1 MPLDQIDIE
10 MDGRRS
16 VQEKEM
22 SFLEHLEELRMHL
35 IRALTAVV
43 LLMIVAFVFHDWVFD
58 RIVFGP
64 THPDFFSYRVFCK
77 LSQVLGLGQA
87 MCMTPPQF
95 DKIAVGFGEPFIISI
110 KASFVLGL
118 VAAFPYVFYELWSF
132 VRPGLYE
139 VEARATR
146 GVVFICSLLFLAG
159 VLFGYFVIAPFA
171 INFLMGYT
179 IPGVENTPTLS
190 SFVNYMI
197 MFTAPAGLVFELPVV
212 IYFLAKVGLVTAE
225 DMRRYRRHAFVGIL
239 VLAAILTPPDVVTQ
253 FLIGVPLYILYE
265 MSIFVAMRVERKE
278 AQREQEELR
287 ALEQIEQK
295 MQSR

>member
-10 MDGRRS
+10 MDGQRG

-22 SFLEHLEELRMHL
+22 TFLEHLEELRMHI
-35 IRALTAVV
+35 IRALTVVV
-43 LLMIVAFVFHDWVFD
+43 LLMIVAFIFHDWVFD
-58 RIVFGP
+58 NIIFGP
-64 THPDFFSYRVFCK
+64 THPEFASYRLFCQ
-77 LSQVLGLGQA
+77 LSHALGLGDA

-110 KASFVLGL
+110 KASFMLGL
-118 VAAFPYVFYELWSF
+118 IVAFPYVFYEIWSF

-146 GVVFICSLLFLAG
+146 GVVFICSSLFLLGAA
-159 VLFGYFVIAPFA
+159 FGYFVIAPFA

-190 SFVNYMI
+190 SFINYMI
-197 MFTAPAGLVFELPVV
+197 MFTAPAGLIFELPVV

-225 DMRRYRRHAFVGIL
+225 GMRQYRRHAIVGIL
-239 VLAAILTPPDVVTQ
+239 IVAAILTPPDVVTQ

-265 MSIFVAMRVERKE
+265 LSIFVALRVERQE
-278 AQREQEELR
+278 ALREQEEMR
-287 ALEQIEQK
+287 ALEQVEQK
-295 MQSR
+295 VKP